1 MPSLKPRKVM
11 SPPSL
16 ATAGRTRVSIRSL
29 MVATVSASSSLKNSS
44 SSSAASSLADAAVGE
59 QRRAGH
65 VVLHDGAEDRR
76 LEMLPVAV
84 VLGHGDEV
92 GAVEHAG
99 DAGHAEQLFG
109 ERRARGGLAIGEF
122 HGAAVEHGAAGN
134 EFQGGGIGGGFGLD
148 EHGFLRRR
156 RFKAGA

>member
-16 ATAGRTRVSIRSL
+16 ATAGRTLVSIRSL
-29 MVATVSASSSLKNSS
+29 MVATVSASASLS
-44 SSSAASSLADAAVGE
+44 
-59 QRRAGH
+59 AGH
-65 VVLHDGAEDRR
+65 VVLHDGAEDCR
-76 LEMLPVAV
+76 LEVLPVAV

-92 GAVEHAG
+92 GAVKYAG
-99 DAGHAEQLFG
+99 DARHVEQSLG
-109 ERRARGGLAIGEF
+109 ERRARRGLAVGEF
-122 HGAAVEHGAAGN
+122 HGAAVEHGAAGD
-134 EFQGGGIGGGFGLD
+134 EFQGGGIGRGLGLN

>member
-29 MVATVSASSSLKNSS
+29 MVATVSASASLKNSS
-44 SSSAASSLADAAVGE
+44 SSSAASSLPTLPSAKSGAPDL
-59 QRRAGH
+59 QCSMIPPRTPRLRH
-65 VVLHDGAEDRR
+65 IMFHDRAEDRR

-92 GAVEHAG
+92 GPVKYAG
-99 DAGHAEQLFG
+99 DAGHAKQFFG
-109 ERRARGGLAIGEF
+109 ERRARRGLAVGEF
-122 HGAAVEHGAAGN
+122 PGAAVEHSTDG
-134 EFQGGGIGGGFGLD
+134 D
-148 EHGFLRRR
+148 D
-156 RFKAGA
+156 